1 MTSILI
7 DRTDGLSSATAIK
20 GPCKAA
26 TTANIS
32 LYGEQTIDGVAIV
45 TGDRV
50 LVKSQTA
57 GYENGIYVCD
67 TGQWRRSKDFNRT
80 NDVVKGTT
88 VFVTDGTVSAE
99 TLWTVTTSN
108 PVAVGTTSISFSS
121 GIIAPPVNSVNTAAI
136 QDGAVTTPKIA
147 DGAVTTIKIADDAVT
162 AAKIAPGTII
172 QTVLTRTALKALN
185 TTKATT
191 AYLKEAGREGIFKWT
206 TGNFSSQITADTAE
220 GIYLKADAIASS
232 AGAWVRVFI
241 RVADIRWFGALGDG
255 TTNDT
260 TAVTAA
266 LAAGIPLT
274 GASKTYVVS
283 GDISIPASTYLEDAA
298 FKQLTPNNANRKTLY
313 ANGVSN
319 VTLRRVT
326 VDRNGN
332 GTYGS
337 LNGAGGIWISGGS
350 GHYLEDCEVYG
361 SDIGSGIVISGAADF
376 QVVRPHV
383 HDILYVSAS
392 LPADD
397 QAQGLWLSACSD
409 FSVLEPKIH
418 HIGGIVGGSFRRA
431 FGRMM
436 PIGLGCAYF
445 RIIGGE
451 MYDGDVGI
459 DLTGS
464 KGNVNFVVMGVT
476 VRDVETWGIKLA
488 NYNRYGTVMGC
499 NVHRAGSAAF
509 VGSGPTVDV
518 DPDTPVPASLPQHVT
533 FTACGAWD
541 TGNGNT
547 GRGTSQPA
555 GFLITPGAA
564 PSYQDY
570 PRGYRMIG
578 CTAYDNQTVKTQ
590 YNGFRCETTFGGQ
603 PLNEVINCKS
613 GGYAVGGQHVATVPY
628 PACSIYRSSTQ
639 SIPNNSTTVVDW
651 TSEEFDG
658 ASMHSTSSN
667 TDTIFAQEAGW
678 YRIEAEVTFAS
689 NGTGLRSLS
698 ITIGGVTR
706 TRLYD
711 SQPGSTVNDTTCRLS
726 GLVYISDIT
735 GGIKLQAYQNSGGA
749 LNIQA
754 NANMTVS
761 KAMPN
766 N

>member
-1 MTSILI
+1 MTSIMI
-7 DRTDGLSSATAIK
+7 DRVDGLSSAVAIK
-20 GPCKAA
+20 GPCKAG

-32 LYGEQTIDGVAIV
+32 LYGEQTIDGIAIV
-45 TGDRV
+45 TNDRV
-50 LVKSQTA
+50 LVKAQTA
-57 GYENGIYVCD
+57 GYENGVYVAD
-67 TGQWRRSKDFNRT
+67 TGQWRRVKDFDST
-80 NDVVKGTT
+80 KDVVEGTQ
-88 VFVTDGTVSAE
+88 VLVTDGTVNQR
-99 TLWTVTTSN
+99 TLWCVTSPN
-108 PVAVGTTSISFSS
+108 PIRVGTDAITFVETILARRDIDFITFADLTSDTDLSYS
-121 GIIAPPVNSVNTAAI
+121 GTAAVVA
-136 QDGAVTTPKIA
+136 G
-147 DGAVTTIKIADDAVT
+147 TTILEVT
-162 AAKIAPGTII
+162 SKGWFYLVAPAAASDYHI
-172 QTVLTRTALKALN
+172 
-185 TTKATT
+185 
-191 AYLKEAGREGIFKWT
+191 
-206 TGNFSSQITADTAE
+206 ITAGGVKLYALPIGGYVHIE
-220 GIYLKADAIASS
+220 QFIQAGYASS
-232 AGAWVRVFI
+232 AVNI
-241 RVADIRWFGALGDG
+241 L
-255 TTNDT
+255 
-260 TAVTAA
+260 TAFTAA
-266 LAAGIPLT
+266 VAAAHRIKGDPEHIYGVTGKITLAAGSWLE
-274 GASKTYVVS
+274 
-283 GDISIPASTYLEDAA
+283 DISA
-298 FKQLTPNNANRKTLY
+298 KQLAPHATTSVVTI
-313 ANGVSN
+313 GSTSVSN
-319 VTLRRVT
+319 ITLKRVK
-326 VDRNGN
+326 VDRNGD
-332 GTYGS
+332 GTGGS
-337 LNGAGGIWISGGS
+337 LGSAAGISISGGS
-350 GHYLEDCEVYG
+350 GHFLEDVEVFG
-361 SDIGSGIVISGAADF
+361 SDAGSGIVITSATDF
-376 QVVRPHV
+376 QIIRPHV

-397 QAQGLWLSACSD
+397 QAQGLWFSACSD

-418 HIGGIVGGSFRRA
+418 HIGGIVGGSYRKA

-436 PIGLGCAYF
+436 PIGLGCSYF

-451 MYDGDVGI
+451 LYDGDVGI

-464 KGNVNFVVMGVT
+464 KGNFNFVVMGVT

-499 NVHRAGSAAF
+499 NVHRAGSAGF

-533 FTACGAWD
+533 FVGCGAWD

-590 YNGFRCETTFGGQ
+590 YHGFRCETTFGGQ

-628 PACSIYRSSTQ
+628 PACSVYRSSTQ
-639 SIPNNSTTVVDW
+639 SIPNNASTVVDW

-698 ITIGGVTR
+698 ITIGGVAR
-706 TRLYD
+706 ARLYD
-711 SQPGSTVNDTTCRLS
+711 SQPGSSVNDTTCRLS